1 MSSKSNW
8 PGHTPLPKGLA
19 APAKRALAHQG
30 IETLEQ
36 LAQFGERETSEL
48 HGLGP
53 VAIAQLGDAMEEC
66 GISYVSR

>member
-19 APAKRALAHQG
+19 APAKRALAHEG

-36 LAQFGERETSEL
+36 LAEFGEEEVSKL
-48 HGLGP
+48 HGMGP
-53 VAIAQLGDAMEEC
+53 VAIAQLGEALEES
-66 GISYVSR
+66 GISYGSS